1 MLHEDGIR
9 GSAENVEDTSSS
21 QRVNDIGALMQRLV
35 KDYEGED
42 RRKRRTSGERLM
54 ASLADR
60 ARTVG

>member
-21 QRVNDIGALMQRLV
+21 QRVNDIGALMERLV
-35 KDYEGED
+35 KGHEGED

-54 ASLADR
+54 TSLADR